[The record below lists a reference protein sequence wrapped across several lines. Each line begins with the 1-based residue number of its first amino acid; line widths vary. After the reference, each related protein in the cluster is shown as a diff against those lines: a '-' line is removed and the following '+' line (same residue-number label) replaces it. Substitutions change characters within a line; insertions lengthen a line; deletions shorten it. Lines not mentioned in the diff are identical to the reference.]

1 MESAAGQG
9 AAVQSAADTILNDR
23 QIDILRILNRRER
36 VTVAE
41 LTERLHVSEVTVR
54 KELSRLADAGRLVR
68 VHGGARLA
76 EQPEESRTIVRRRQ
90 SHLEAKGRIARA
102 ASELV
107 REGETIFLDSGST
120 IEELA
125 RLVANMEVRVVTNSI
140 EVVSLLGGSRASVTC
155 IGGGYRAEAGSFVG
169 PLAVRTVREFFFDR
183 CFIGTTGIADDG
195 TCSAQ
200 NVLESEVKR
209 AAIDQSTS
217 RVILADSSKLG
228 TVAFSVFARATDIS
242 LFIVESSP
250 RAAEFAS
257 GKELEMLPAGR
268 SL

>member
-1 MESAAGQG
+1 MESAA
-9 AAVQSAADTILNDR
+9 DTTLNDR

-41 LTERLHVSEVTVR
+41 LTDRLRVSEVTVR

-76 EQPEESRTIVRRRQ
+76 EEPEESRTVFRRRE
-90 SHLEAKGRIARA
+90 SNLGAKRDIARA
-102 ASELV
+102 AAELV

-120 IEELA
+120 VEELA
-125 RLVANMEVRVVTNSI
+125 RLVADMEVRVVTNSI
-140 EVVSLLGGSRASVTC
+140 EVISLLGGSRASVTC

-183 CFIGTTGIADDG
+183 CFLGATGITFDG

-200 NVLESEVKR
+200 NVLEGEVKR

-217 RVILADSSKLG
+217 RVVLADSSKLG
-228 TVAFSVFARATDIS
+228 NVAFSVFARAPEIS
-242 LFIVESSP
+242 LFVVESSP
-250 RAAEFAS
+250 EAEKLAHVERVSS
-257 GKELEMLPAGR
+257 GDKREVLIAGR
-268 SL
+268 K